1 MRILHTSD
9 WHLGVTFE
17 GISREED
24 HKFFLKWLIQTLCEN
39 KIDVF
44 IIAGDIFDQ
53 AQPSADAQKIYYQ
66 FLFQVS
72 QKTSV
77 KRVIVL
83 GGNHDSPSRL
93 DAPSELLKLLDVFV
107 VGGISSD
114 LSSMSRY
121 LCPVYNN
128 KDNKVELVVAVVP
141 FIHEY
146 RLGVRTAFQTENEIQ
161 QSFKE
166 KLSNLYSNLA
176 DEAEKISN
184 GAPLIATGHLA
195 CVGCENDDFPL
206 EVHMVGTLGGLPKD
220 IFDPRFSY
228 IALGHIHRSYRVE
241 NSNAYYCGSP
251 IPLSIKESNSPR
263 YVQFVSFQNLPKG
276 EPIISKIVVPLR
288 RKILEIKGNID
299 EIYDQIKNLI
309 WETIEPP
316 ILCVQVIVDI
326 YMAGIDLE
334 IRKKINH
341 YFPNKS
347 PILASVRQNPK
358 MASDR
363 FITNHEMISLKD
375 LTSEQVFLKMCE
387 SQNQIVDDELIKAFR
402 SLLNEENI

>member
-24 HKFFLKWLIQTLCEN
+24 HRFFLKWLIQALSEN

-53 AQPSADAQKIYYQ
+53 PQPSAEAQKIYYQ
-66 FLFQVS
+66 FLFHVS
-72 QKTSV
+72 QKTFV
-77 KRVIVL
+77 KKVIIM
-83 GGNHDSPSRL
+83 GGNHDSPTRL

-114 LSSMSRY
+114 LSSLTRY
-121 LCPVYNN
+121 LCPVYN

-141 FIHEY
+141 FVHEY

-166 KLSNLYSNLA
+166 KISQFYTNLA
-176 DEAEKISN
+176 DEAEKISK
-184 GAPLIATGHLA
+184 GAPIIATGHLA
-195 CVGCENDDFPL
+195 CVGSENDDAPL

-251 IPLSIKESNSPR
+251 IPLSIKESKSPR
-263 YVQFVSFQNLPKG
+263 FVNLVFFQEDQNNG
-276 EPIISKIVVPLR
+276 SIIKKIEVPLR
-288 RKILEIKGNID
+288 RKILEIKGKIE
-299 EIYDQIKNLI
+299 EIFDQIKNLS
-309 WETIEPP
+309 WESIEPP
-316 ILCVQVIVDI
+316 ILCVQVIVDV

-334 IRKKINH
+334 IRKKISH
-341 YFPNKS
+341 YFPKK
-347 PILASVRQNPK
+347 PPVLASVRQNPK
-358 MASDR
+358 MKVTLAE
-363 FITNHEMISLKD
+363 TNHEIISLKD
-375 LTSEQVFLKMCE
+375 LTTEQVFLKMCD
-387 SQNQIVDDELIKAFR
+387 SQNQVVDDDLLKAFR
-402 SLLNEENI
+402 SLLSEENI